1 MKNITLSEKWQAPA
15 TVEHKSHNIVQ
26 GSLYY
31 TSLYYTSLY
40 YTSLYYYY

>member
-1 MKNITLSEKWQAPA
+1 MTKIYEKPSTQK
-15 TVEHKSHNIVQ
+15 HNSKSIVQ

-31 TSLYYTSLY
+31 TTLY